1 MSAHEFAR
9 PTSSVNPIRE
19 VVERWLAMPDQF
31 DRFTRLLRGNGFLEA
46 TRILIGLMVFSMGVT
61 VVGKRLG
68 TASDQVSSIPLDMMI
83 GVLALIG
90 GLAYPVFTTT
100 RNRSLQFVIAS
111 DVSIAIIVLTEADL
125 DQRLLGSLVFG
136 LMGTYIAFFHNMRA
150 HLVHL
155 LFSITIV
162 VAACCG
168 VFTEEPTTFFDT
180 FGRILFAVSVISV
193 VPFLTQIALIL
204 LSNDA
209 QGSELDPLTDLLN
222 RRGLARRT
230 AELIRSKS
238 GIGQSLLVVVI
249 DIDNFKQFN
258 DTFGHDVGDR
268 VIIRTANRLTAWA
281 RADAAIAR
289 VGGDEFI
296 VVQIMP
302 LSDVGDLI
310 SRIHPAMNTPIVE
323 PRSTTSI
330 GIAIHNGSWLDSDAE
345 EAGIDALHRL
355 ADSAMYESKRLG
367 GNHVHTIVMTS
378 P

>member
-1 MSAHEFAR
+1 M
-9 PTSSVNPIRE
+9 NPIRE

-46 TRILIGLMVFSMGVT
+46 ARILIGLMVFSMGVT

-68 TASDQVSSIPLDMMI
+68 TASDQVSSIPLDLMI

>member
-1 MSAHEFAR
+1 MK
-9 PTSSVNPIRE
+9 PIRDM
-19 VVERWLAMPDQF
+19 VERWLAMPDQF
-31 DRFTRLLRGNGFLEA
+31 DRFTRLLRGNGLLKPA
-46 TRILIGLMVFSMGVT
+46 RILIGLMVFSLGFT
-61 VVGKRLG
+61 VLGKRLG
-68 TASDQVSSIPLDMMI
+68 TASEQVSSVPLDLII
-83 GVLALIG
+83 GALALIA

-111 DVSIAIIVLTEADL
+111 DVSIAVVVLTEADL

-136 LMGTYIAFFHNMRA
+136 LIGTYIAFFHNMRA
-150 HLVHL
+150 QLIHL
-155 LFSITIV
+155 LFSITVV
-162 VAACCG
+162 VAACFG
-168 VFTEEPTTFFDT
+168 VFTEQPTTFFDT
-180 FGRILFAVSVISV
+180 FGRILFAVSVICV
-193 VPFLTQIALIL
+193 IPFLTQIALIL
-204 LSNDA
+204 LGNDA

-230 AELIRSKS
+230 AELVRSKS
-238 GIGQSLLVVVI
+238 RIGQSLLVVVI

-268 VIIRTANRLTAWA
+268 VIIRTANRLTGWA
-281 RADAAIAR
+281 RSDAAIAR

-302 LSDVGDLI
+302 LADVGDLI
-310 SRIHPAMNTPIVE
+310 SRIHPAMNAPIAE
-323 PRSTTSI
+323 PRSTSSI
-330 GIAIHNGSWLDSDAE
+330 GIAIHNGIWTDSNAE